1 MSKNKKRVNPNKIP
15 ATPQK
20 SAEEADR
27 AYYCAIANMM
37 DSIAET
43 GKYAIDEIKLIWD
56 SINATAECLSK
67 RLLKPE
73 AVLDTIARHGIELG
87 HISEIIKHPSTMAEA
102 KRNAKSAYKLACAIM
117 LCTLIAEKSFSDYE
131 LSELWARA
139 QYKKDSIDRK
149 YTTLRD
155 VCDALMD
162 DYGIAVAVG
171 VKL

>member
-1 MSKNKKRVNPNKIP
+1 MGKKAKKNPNKVP
-15 ATPQK
+15 ATPQR

-27 AYYCAIANMM
+27 AFYCAIANMM
-37 DSIAET
+37 DSVAET
-43 GKYAIDEIKLIWD
+43 GKYTIEEIELIWD
-56 SINATAECLSK
+56 SINATAECISK
-67 RLLKPE
+67 GLLKPE
-73 AVLDTIARHGIELG
+73 TVLDTIARHGIDLG
-87 HISEIIKHPSTMAEA
+87 HISQIIKHPHTMAEV

-117 LCTLIAEKSFSDYE
+117 LCTLISEKSFSDYE
-131 LSELWARA
+131 LSELWARV

-155 VCDALMD
+155 VCDALME